1 MTLKGKKVIAL
12 VSEDFEDLELWYPV
26 LRLREAGASV
36 HLVAEKKRRKSIM
49 ANTGFLLLLIM
60 ILILFAQ
67 KIMMGF

>member
-36 HLVAEKKRRKSIM
+36 HLVAEEAKRFITVS
-49 ANTGFLLLLIM
+49 TESLLLLIM